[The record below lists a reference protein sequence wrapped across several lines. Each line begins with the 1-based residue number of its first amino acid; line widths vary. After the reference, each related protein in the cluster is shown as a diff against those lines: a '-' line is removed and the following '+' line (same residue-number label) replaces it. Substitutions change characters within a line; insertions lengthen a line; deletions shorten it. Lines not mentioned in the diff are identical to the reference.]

1 MTQKECAMKRLVLTA
16 FALMATTATV
26 SAHDSYRYDR
36 EDRVDAR
43 EARQAGRITNAR
55 LRGELTWFEAMKL
68 RREQGHIHRM
78 ERRAERDG
86 HIDRYEA
93 RRIEQAQDRAS
104 RHIYDQSHDHQK
116 AWWRR
121 W

>member
-1 MTQKECAMKRLVLTA
+1 MKRLVLIA
-16 FALMATTATV
+16 VALAATTATA

-36 EDRVDAR
+36 GDRVDAR
-43 EARQAGRITNAR
+43 EARQAGRIANAR

-68 RREQGHIHRM
+68 KQEQAHIHQM

-93 RRIEQAQDRAS
+93 RRIEHAQDRAS
-104 RHIYDQSHDHQK
+104 RHINNQSHDYQK
-116 AWWRR
+116 AW
-121 W
+121 